1 MREHNILNENH
12 LKLLPSY
19 HNMDLD
25 HITTLNIDFFDEYK
39 RYILELVDHFN
50 KNEINLCDY
59 FRDDSGY
66 SRYFNY
72 NK

>member
-1 MREHNILNENH
+1 MIIITGGSGLLGSSFKNILPNAHYPTRKE
-12 LKLLPSY
+12 L
-19 HNMDLD
+19 DL
-25 HITTLNIDFFDEYK
+25 N
-39 RYILELVDHFN
+39 N